1 MNLRALRT
9 LVEIDRVGSFAVTAE
24 RLSQTLSAVSTQMK
38 ALERE
43 LDVSLFDRSHRP
55 PMMTP
60 IARRIVEHAK
70 RILVEADAI
79 EAIQYRDDVLQGVVR
94 IGFVS
99 TASVRLMPGFL
110 SRARASHPDVR
121 FEVET
126 GLSTDLIAAVQGA
139 RLDTAVVTEM
149 PRLPAQILF
158 RALLSEPFVL
168 AVPQQA
174 RRWTMGRCVRELTQI
189 QFAPETGIGLLAEQ
203 HLKERGFAPSSR
215 LVMDSVEAVMGCVN
229 AGVGFALLPR
239 PDAERYA
246 NEAIVRTQLTP
257 GLKRRLGL
265 VVRQSS
271 VIHGQVDKVA
281 SLF

>member
-9 LVEIDRVGSFAVTAE
+9 LVEIDRVGSFALTAE
-24 RLSQTLSAVSTQMK
+24 RLGQTLPAVSTQMK

-43 LDVSLFDRSHRP
+43 LNIALFDRAHRP

-60 IARRIVEHAK
+60 IARTVVEHAK
-70 RILVEADAI
+70 RILVEVDAI
-79 EAIQYRDDVLQGVVR
+79 QSIQLRDDVLQGVIR

-110 SRARASHPDVR
+110 SRARALHPNVR

-126 GLSTDLIAAVQGA
+126 GLSTDLIAAVLAA

-149 PRLPAQILF
+149 PRLPAQTSF

-168 AVPQQA
+168 AVPKSA
-174 RRWTMGRCVRELTQI
+174 RRWTLERCARELTQI

-203 HLKERGFAPSSR
+203 HLKDRALAPSSR
-215 LVMDSVEAVMGCVN
+215 LEMDSVEAVMGCVN

-246 NEAIVRTQLTP
+246 VDAVIRSNLAPPFE
-257 GLKRRLGL
+257 RRLGL
-265 VVRQSS
+265 VTRQSS
-271 VIHGQVDKVA
+271 MLHGQIETVA
-281 SLF
+281 ALF